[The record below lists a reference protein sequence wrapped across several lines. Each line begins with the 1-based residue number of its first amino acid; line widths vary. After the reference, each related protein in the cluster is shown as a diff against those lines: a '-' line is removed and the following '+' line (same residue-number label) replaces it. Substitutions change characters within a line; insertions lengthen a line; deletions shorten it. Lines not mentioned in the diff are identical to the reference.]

1 LETPPVKSRLA
12 LVAALLLAGCGASR
26 SVAPPAPLTHLGA
39 QAVIPNP
46 TMLQRHVMFFD
57 ANHDGTLKVA
67 ETRAGLRR
75 LGVNRLTGL
84 GGALFIHLGLR
95 EAGGAGTDLE
105 IAKIHLAKHKSDT
118 GCVDAAGHFDPRAF
132 ARMMTFDTNHSGSLS
147 WTELKAMIAA
157 NKQDAR
163 GSLASRAEF
172 GLLIKIGADTTERE
186 GTEQVAALSEAR
198 LRSVY
203 AGDVFE
209 DIARAREQGGTRA
222 EVVGPLPD

>member
-1 LETPPVKSRLA
+1 MKFRLA
-12 LVAALLLAGCGASR
+12 LLASVLLTGCG
-26 SVAPPAPLTHLGA
+26 VAPSTASKASPTRVAA
-39 QAVIPNP
+39 QAVIQNP

-57 ANHDGTLKVA
+57 ANHDGTLKLA
-67 ETRAGLRR
+67 ETKAGLRR
-75 LGVNRLTGL
+75 LGVNSLTGL

-118 GCVDAAGHFDPRAF
+118 GCVDAEGHFNPKAF
-132 ARMMTFDTNHSGSLS
+132 ARLMTFDANRSGSLS
-147 WTELKAMIAA
+147 WTELRAMIAA

-172 GLLIKIGADTTERE
+172 GLLIKVGADTTELDGQER
-186 GTEQVAALSEAR
+186 VAALSEAR

-203 AGDVFE
+203 TGSVFE
-209 DIARAREQGGTRA
+209 DIARAREQAGTRT